1 MNFNQKWNTKF
12 RDTFLILKS
21 IVMFVLGD
29 LEISE
34 NKVKLAKGDKKSSL
48 LLILSLL
55 GVILLVKCQY
65 LTR

>member
-1 MNFNQKWNTKF
+1 MNFNQKWNIKF
-12 RDTFLILKS
+12 RDTFLILKL

-34 NKVKLAKGDKKSSL
+34 NKVKLAKEDKKSSL